1 MTETIAKA
9 GTRTMLAGT
18 PGFQPP
24 EQLQASSI
32 GIECDVYA
40 VGAVLV
46 VLFNELPLW
55 PSLTPFQIMH
65 KVTIERETP
74 SIIGLDP
81 SVGGVCAKCFHTIET
96 RPPIQEIL
104 RNLIDIMK
112 SNN

>member
-40 VGAVLV
+40 VGAVLAV
-46 VLFNELPLW
+46 MFTEQPLW

-65 KVTIERETP
+65 KVTIEKERP
-74 SIIGLDP
+74 SVVGLDP
-81 SVGGVCAKCFHTIET
+81 SIGKVCTKCFHTIEE
-96 RPPIQEIL
+96 RPLIKVIL
-104 RNLIDIMK
+104 HDLILIMK
-112 SNN
+112 SK